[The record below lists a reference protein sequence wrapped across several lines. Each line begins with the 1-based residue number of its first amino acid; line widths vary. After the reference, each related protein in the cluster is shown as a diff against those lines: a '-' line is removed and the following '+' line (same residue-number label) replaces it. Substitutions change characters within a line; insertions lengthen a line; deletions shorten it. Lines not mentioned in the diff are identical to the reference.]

1 MIGKKIFK
9 NTLMLYSRQIL
20 LIFISLYTFRV
31 VLNVL
36 GIEEYGVF
44 TVVAGIVML
53 CSFLTSSMSSATQRF
68 FSFALGKKDEK
79 LLKSTF
85 SVNLVIYA
93 GIGILVLALLE
104 GGGLWFVNNHLDIP
118 PERRSPAILLYHY
131 TALSFLFAVITAPFR
146 AIIIAHED
154 MHYFAIV
161 SIIEALMKL
170 AIVFVLLYLPWD
182 KLELYGILLLGV
194 SIITAIM
201 HIIICMYK
209 YPECQFRKL
218 YWDKSLV
225 QEIFHFTSWT
235 LLGQIST
242 VARFQAVT
250 ILLNQFFTPSVV
262 AARAISVTVSSQVN
276 LFSNNFNT
284 GLYPSIIKSYARK
297 DEKELF
303 LLLFNGS
310 KLTFFLMWVFVLPL
324 LLEMN
329 TVLKLWLNIVP
340 EQAVLFTKLAL
351 IESLIFSI
359 SLPIAT
365 AARAPGKMKRYEL
378 TLAVMQLGIFAIC
391 YLVLEMGY
399 PAFSVFVVAIII
411 NVFMFAARL
420 SIVSKLIGLPIKTF
434 IQTVCIPVVLVM
446 LTSTLPAVAMSYI
459 MPVGIGYS
467 ILNVAWCIF
476 ISTVSMYYIGLDPV
490 WRKRIREF
498 IVNKFK
504 VFLGGI
510 R

>member
-1 MIGKKIFK
+1 MISKKIFK

-20 LIFISLYTFRV
+20 LIFISLYTVRV

-44 TVVAGIVML
+44 NVVAGIVTL

-68 FSFALGKKDEK
+68 FSFALGKKDEN

-93 GIGILVLALLE
+93 GIGLLVVALLE
-104 GGGLWFVNNHLDIP
+104 GGGLWFVKNHLNIP
-118 PERRSPAILLYHY
+118 LERTDSAVVLYHY
-131 TALSFLFAVITAPFR
+131 TVLSFLFSVITAPFR

-154 MHYFAIV
+154 MHYFALV

-170 AIVFVLLYLPWD
+170 AVVFVLLYLPWD
-182 KLELYGILLLGV
+182 KLELYGLLLLFV
-194 SIITAIM
+194 SIINAII
-201 HIIICMYK
+201 HLLICMYK
-209 YPECQFRKL
+209 YSECQFRIF

-225 QEIFHFTSWT
+225 KEIFSFTSWT
-235 LLGQIST
+235 LFGQVST

-250 ILLNQFFTPSVV
+250 ILLNQFFNPSVV
-262 AARAISVTVSSQVN
+262 AARAISVIVSSQVN

-284 GLYPSIIKSYARK
+284 GLYPSIIKSYANK
-297 DEKELF
+297 NEKELF
-303 LLLFNGS
+303 SLLFNGS

-324 LLEMN
+324 LVEMN
-329 TVLKLWLNIVP
+329 TVLTLWLNIVP

-359 SLPIAT
+359 SLPIST
-365 AARAPGKMKRYEL
+365 AARAPGKIKRYEL
-378 TLAVMQLGIFAIC
+378 TLGVMQLGIFAIS

-399 PAFSVFVVAIII
+399 PAFSVFVVAITMNI
-411 NVFMFAARL
+411 FMFAARL
-420 SIVSKLIGLPIKTF
+420 SMVSKMIGLSIRAF
-434 IQTVCIPVVLVM
+434 IQRVCIPVVLVII
-446 LTSTLPAVAMSYI
+446 TSALPALTISY
-459 MPVGIGYS
+459 MLPKGIIYS
-467 ILNVAWCIF
+467 ILNVASCIL
-476 ISTVSMYYIGLDPV
+476 ISSVSMYYIGLEPV
-490 WRKRIREF
+490 WRKKIRNM
-498 IVNKFK
+498 IINKVK
-504 VFLGGI
+504 VSAEVI